1 MPGGDVVR
9 TSVSVMPEHPTV
21 KIAVSTTV

>member
-1 MPGGDVVR
+1 MPGGDDVR

-21 KIAVSTTV
+21 NMAVSATL